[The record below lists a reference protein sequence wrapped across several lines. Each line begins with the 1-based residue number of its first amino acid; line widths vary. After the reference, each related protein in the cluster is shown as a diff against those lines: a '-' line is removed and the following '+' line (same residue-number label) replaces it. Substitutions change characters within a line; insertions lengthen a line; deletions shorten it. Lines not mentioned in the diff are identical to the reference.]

1 MTGGQIA
8 LIILAVAVLLL
19 VLFIGL
25 FLVKL
30 TQTLGVVTNDV
41 DIIARE
47 ANDILANVDVLLN
60 DVNGKVATV
69 DPAFQA
75 IADLG
80 TSVSELN
87 DATHNLTDKVKSSSG
102 SNKTKVA
109 SAVFAANAA
118 RKNRKSAKKAAAAE
132 K

>member
-30 TQTLGVVTNDV
+30 TQTLGVVTKDV

-102 SNKTKVA
+102 
-109 SAVFAANAA
+109 
-118 RKNRKSAKKAAAAE
+118 
-132 K
+132 